1 MRSRKEP
8 RPAGVINP
16 GLEPIPILTPTTPTP
31 ATNEQVK
38 RSVKLRIS
46 DSSGQVKRNGGKHRS
61 SSVQIKKE
69 SKASV
74 GTVQAQLA
82 EKKSSLSGAFIAVF
96 DGLSLDS
103 YDLLCHFKSKYIK
116 SVHEIC
122 QYAFNPWHIKYS
134 RFW

>member
-82 EKKSSLSGAFIAVF
+82 EKKAAYLGLLSPCLMA
-96 DGLSLDS
+96 
-103 YDLLCHFKSKYIK
+103 CHWTAMIFYVI
-116 SVHEIC
+116 
-122 QYAFNPWHIKYS
+122 S
-134 RFW
+134 RANT